1 MHKMTTMRRAKR
13 AGRNPSTGAKIEGIS
28 VMNRRTKRDGRNP
41 STGEINPSIIKRT
54 GRNPSTG

>member
-1 MHKMTTMRRAKR
+1 MTTMRRVKR

-28 VMNRRTKRDGRNP
+28 IMNRRTKRDGRNP
-41 STGEINPSIIKRT
+41 STGERNPSIMKRT